1 MHTYRLN
8 GNQIVAEEWTTTGTN
23 GAAVSHVLVY
33 LYDAEGTPVGMQYR
47 NQTYAAEVFDV
58 YWYEKNL
65 QGDIVAV
72 YDNDGVKLISYNY
85 DAWGNFTTAYHNGSN
100 STSAI
105 YNPFLYRGYYYDAE
119 LGMYYLQ
126 SRYYDPVICRFI
138 NPDTYLSTGQNIIG
152 NNMYAYCINN
162 PVLFSDL
169 SGDFCGMIAG
179 AILGAVGGFT
189 KSMLSGKSVSEAL
202 AEAGKDALE
211 GAVWGLIGDIAVA
224 TGGVGGLVIAGV
236 AAAASTTLDYVYE
249 ETDNG
254 SYLNWSK
261 ICENPGQYV
270 TDVIVNTGITLLTY
284 GMADSQ
290 SVRKAVKPAVE
301 FGKRMVS
308 SVIGETS
315 KKIGNKVVQYGAKR
329 IFKQTIT
336 NITGE
341 VIQATIFDGMGELLS
356 LTFGQYFG

>member
-1 MHTYRLN
+1 
-8 GNQIVAEEWTTTGTN
+8 
-23 GAAVSHVLVY
+23 
-33 LYDAEGTPVGMQYR
+33 
-47 NQTYAAEVFDV
+47 
-58 YWYEKNL
+58 
-65 QGDIVAV
+65 
-72 YDNDGVKLISYNY
+72 
-85 DAWGNFTTAYHNGSN
+85 
-100 STSAI
+100 
-105 YNPFLYRGYYYDAE
+105 
-119 LGMYYLQ
+119 MYYLQ

-202 AEAGKDALE
+202 SDAGKDALE

-236 AAAASTTLDYVYE
+236 AAVASTTLDYVYE

-261 ICENPGQYV
+261 IGENPGQYV

-290 SVRKAVKPAVE
+290 SVRKAAKPAVE

-329 IFKQTIT
+329 IFKQAIT

-341 VIQATIFDGMGELLS
+341 MIQAKIFDGMGELLS